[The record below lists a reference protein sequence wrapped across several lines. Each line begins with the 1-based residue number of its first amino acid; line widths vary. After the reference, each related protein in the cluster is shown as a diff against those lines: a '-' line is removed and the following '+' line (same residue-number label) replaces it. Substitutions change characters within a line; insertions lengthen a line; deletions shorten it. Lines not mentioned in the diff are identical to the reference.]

1 MNCTSCAGKPC
12 RTGSACGSELSDKKE
27 ILARYHRVENQSIV
41 QSAAR
46 LVDDGLAGQLSRL
59 EELCRF
65 IKDRNY
71 RKVGM
76 AYCYG
81 MEKDAL
87 QIVRYLSAN
96 GIRVSAVSCTIG
108 ALPQSAVNSASSVCG
123 VSCNPLGQAAQ
134 LEAEGTDLAIQF
146 GICLGHDILFTR
158 AFSGDQTVLVVK
170 DRIFGQRQ
178 LL

>member
-1 MNCTSCAGKPC
+1 MNCTACADKQC
-12 RTGSACGSELSDKKE
+12 RTGSACGAESADETE
-27 ILARYHRVENQSIV
+27 ILARYRQDEKQAIV
-41 QSAAR
+41 QAAAR

-87 QIVRYLSAN
+87 RIVRYLSAN

-108 ALPQSAVNSASSVCG
+108 ALPQSAVNSASSACG

-158 AFSGDQTVLVVK
+158 AFPGDQTVLVVK

-178 LL
+178 LM

>member
-1 MNCTSCAGKPC
+1 MNCTACAEKGC
-12 RTGSACGSELSDKKE
+12 RTGSACGTESTDQAK
-27 ILARYHRVENQSIV
+27 ILARYREDGAQAIV
-41 QSAAR
+41 QAAAR
-46 LVDDGLAGQLSRL
+46 LVDDGLAGSLSRL

-65 IKDRNY
+65 IKDRDY

-81 MEKDAL
+81 MEKEAL
-87 QIVRYLSAN
+87 RTVRYFAQN
-96 GIRVSAVSCTIG
+96 GIRVSAISCTVG
-108 ALPQSAVNSASSVCG
+108 ALPQNAVNAESAVCG

-146 GICLGHDILFTR
+146 GICLGHDILFSR

-178 LL
+178 LM

>member
-1 MNCTSCAGKPC
+1 MNCTACADKQC
-12 RTGSACGSELSDKKE
+12 RTGSACGAESADETE
-27 ILARYHRVENQSIV
+27 ILARYRQDENQAIV
-41 QSAAR
+41 QAAAR

-76 AYCYG
+76 
-81 MEKDAL
+81 
-87 QIVRYLSAN
+87 VRYLSAN

-108 ALPQSAVNSASSVCG
+108 ALPQSAVNSASSACG

-158 AFSGDQTVLVVK
+158 AFPGDQTVLVVK

-178 LL
+178 LM